1 MNVEQTF
8 IGTNYTYDLN
18 QELNSIRIIKR
29 KNSGI
34 DDEDNNSSS
43 SIFRPKTI
51 LVFGIVLAA
60 IGIAGAIYYGSQF
73 VKEEVNPF
81 ANQPYTTVSS
91 IKNVIPVELET
102 IFVVVMLV
110 GFGTLSYGAI
120 ASRSDKPTDFY
131 PV

>member
-1 MNVEQTF
+1 M
-8 IGTNYTYDLN
+8 
-18 QELNSIRIIKR
+18 
-29 KNSGI
+29 
-34 DDEDNNSSS
+34 
-43 SIFRPKTI
+43 FRPKSI
-51 LVFGIVLAA
+51 LVFGILLSA